1 MSKSV
6 KVTHLTSVH
15 PRYDARIFVKECCS
29 LAKAGYDVTLV
40 VADGLGDEMKNG
52 VRILDVGKHRSRMK
66 RIIKATKAVFEKA
79 KALDCDL
86 YHFHDPELLWV
97 GWRLKKTGRSVVFD
111 AHEDVPRQILAK
123 TYIPTW
129 LRKSASWIVEHFEN
143 FIVRRLDAV
152 VAPTPL
158 IAERFRAVGT
168 QAVEVRNFPI
178 YEEVGNRT
186 PWDQREDSVCYIGAI
201 SRTRG
206 IEEMVRAMEYCP
218 VQFELG
224 GDFRPASL
232 QQEIEELSGW
242 EQIRHHGFV
251 NRTQVQAILAKS
263 KIGLVTLHPTDSYL
277 EAIPVKMFEYMAAG
291 IPFIASDFPF
301 WRRILEGYECGLFVD
316 PLDPKTIGDA
326 ICRLMDD
333 QKLARQM
340 GQNGIE
346 AVKATFRWEHESA
359 KLQQLYA
366 TFLKENP

>member
-1 MSKSV
+1 M
-6 KVTHLTSVH
+6 KVVHLTSVH
-15 PRYDARIFVKECCS
+15 PRYDTRIFVKECQS
-29 LAKAGYDVTLV
+29 LAETFDVVLI
-40 VADGLGDEMKNG
+40 VADGKGDEYKEG
-52 VRILDVGKHRSRMK
+52 IRILDVGKPRNRRERVLQTTR
-66 RIIKATKAVFEKA
+66 RILERA
-79 KALDCDL
+79 KAINADL

-97 GWRLKKTGRSVVFD
+97 GLRLKKMGKTVVFD

-178 YEEVGNRT
+178 CEEVGNQT
-186 PWDQREDSVCYIGAI
+186 PWEQREDSVCYIGAI

-206 IEEMVRAMEYCP
+206 IEEMVRAMEFCP

-232 QQEIEELSGW
+232 QQEIEMLPGW
-242 EQIRHHGFV
+242 NQVRRHGFLH
-251 NRTQVQAILAKS
+251 RPQVQAILAKS

-301 WRRILEGYECGLFVD
+301 WRRILKGYECGLFVD
-316 PLDPKTIGDA
+316 PLDPKAIGDA
-326 ICRLMDD
+326 ICRLMND
-333 QKLARQM
+333 QTLARQM
-340 GQNGIE
+340 GQNGRD
-346 AVKATFRWEHESA
+346 AAKTTFRWEHEA
-359 KLQQLYA
+359 DKLQQLYA
-366 TFLKENP
+366 DLLKDIP